1 MDWVTLSADVG
12 LVAVGAATL
21 SICLGLLMAVRYS
34 PVRLWPHRR
43 INTFAIHRYL
53 AYITLA
59 AIALHV
65 VVLLFVHR
73 VVFRVVDILLPIHS
87 PLQPVQN
94 TLGAIAL
101 YVLLLVLVTS
111 LARVQIG
118 RLLWK
123 SLHYLVYPAG
133 VLLFIHGVFTD
144 SELKTGKADL
154 LDAEKVYVMIC
165 FLLVLAASLAA
176 LRLRRLRVRARIA

>member
-1 MDWVTLSADVG
+1 MGWITFSADVG

-65 VVLLFVHR
+65 GVLLFVHR
-73 VVFRVVDILLPIHS
+73 VAFRLVDILLPVHS

-101 YVLLLVLVTS
+101 YL
-111 LARVQIG
+111 
-118 RLLWK
+118 
-123 SLHYLVYPAG
+123 
-133 VLLFIHGVFTD
+133 
-144 SELKTGKADL
+144 
-154 LDAEKVYVMIC
+154 
-165 FLLVLAASLAA
+165 
-176 LRLRRLRVRARIA
+176 

>member
-1 MDWVTLSADVG
+1 MDWITFSADVG
-12 LVAVGAATL
+12 LVAVGSATL

-34 PVRLWPHRR
+34 PVRFWPHQH
-43 INTFAIHRYL
+43 INTFAIHRFL
-53 AYITLA
+53 AYITIA

-65 VVLLFVHR
+65 AVLLFIHR
-73 VVFRVVDILLPIHS
+73 VVFRVVDVLFPIHS

-101 YVLLLVLVTS
+101 YVLLVVLVTS
-111 LARVQIG
+111 LLRVQIG
-118 RLLWK
+118 RGLWK

-165 FLLVLAASLAA
+165 FLLVLAASLGA
-176 LRLRRLRVRARIA
+176 LRLRRIRARARIA